1 MIKCERWA
9 IELRGTPTDLLEE
22 FCMIAISLRA
32 QLMSQ
37 FDADDVLKMMDAAYK
52 LPEEDETC

>member
-1 MIKCERWA
+1 MIKCDRGGL
-9 IELRGTPTDLLEE
+9 ELRGTPTALLVE

-32 QLMSQ
+32 SLMNQ

>member
-9 IELRGTPTDLLEE
+9 IELKGTPTALLEE

-32 QLMSQ
+32 FLMNQ
-37 FDADDVLKMMDAAYK
+37 FDAESVLKMMDAAYNFW
-52 LPEEDETC
+52 EEGETC

>member
-9 IELRGTPTDLLEE
+9 IELRGTPTALLEE
-22 FCMIAISLRA
+22 FCMISISLRA
-32 QLMSQ
+32 ALMNQ
-37 FDADDVLKMMDAAYK
+37 FDAEDVIKMMDAAYK

>member
-1 MIKCERWA
+1 MIKCDRGNL
-9 IELRGTPTDLLEE
+9 ELSGTSTALLEE

-32 QLMSQ
+32 ALMRH
-37 FDADDVLKMMDAAYK
+37 FDAEDVLKMLDAAYK